1 MHSPAPPPK
10 TVTPPKQATP
20 TKKNEGSTVHDHSSA
35 AIKRS
40 ANKRLQNTAS
50 ETRTQSSD
58 AKSTTTAN
66 EVLGMDVN
74 VSNKGSW
81 NLPIQISIWSST
93 QQLGI

>member
-40 ANKRLQNTAS
+40 ANN
-50 ETRTQSSD
+50 
-58 AKSTTTAN
+58 TTTAN

-81 NLPIQISIWSST
+81 NLPVQISIWSST

>member
-35 AIKRS
+35 AIKR
-40 ANKRLQNTAS
+40 KEDCKILLLKL
-50 ETRTQSSD
+50 EQSSD
-58 AKSTTTAN
+58 AISTTTAN

>member
-1 MHSPAPPPK
+1 GRKVTEARNMQPVDVFIKK
-10 TVTPPKQATP
+10 TAK
-20 TKKNEGSTVHDHSSA
+20 S
-35 AIKRS
+35 
-40 ANKRLQNTAS
+40 AS

-58 AKSTTTAN
+58 AISTTTAN